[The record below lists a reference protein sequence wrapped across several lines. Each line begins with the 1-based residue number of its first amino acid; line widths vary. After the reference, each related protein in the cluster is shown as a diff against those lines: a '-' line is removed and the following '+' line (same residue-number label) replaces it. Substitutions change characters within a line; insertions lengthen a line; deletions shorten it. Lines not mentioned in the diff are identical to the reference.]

1 MKRSLYIWL
10 SVLAGVVLL
19 SGLLISNTVVEKKV
33 EKAATISQVD
43 NNGCASSCD
52 EATKASY
59 AQTKEA
65 SSKSCPYASSCCSGS
80 NAAHAS
86 SASKSGCTYKSSEAK
101 MAQTNTTNEDKPAL
115 TSAE

>member
-19 SGLLISNTVVEKKV
+19 SGLLISNTVMEKKV
-33 EKAATISQVD
+33 EKAATISKVD

-52 EATKASY
+52 AVSKAGY

-65 SSKSCPYASSCCSGS
+65 SSKSCPYVSSCCSGS
-80 NAAHAS
+80 NAVHAS
-86 SASKSGCTYKSSEAK
+86 SSGKSGCTYKSTGVK
-101 MAQTNTTNEDKPAL
+101 MAQKSTAKDEQPAL
-115 TSAE
+115 TSVE